1 MRFLTIVRNDRKRGC
16 RIFITMTLINSNRGM
31 KMVLSVEINDGRIN
45 IVQTSGRGGARK
57 LKCVYED
64 ISRGVEDGNILDVDY
79 VSGKIREI
87 LQKNRISIR
96 KTVFVINSKGIV
108 VRRLRL
114 PVLEKRSETRSM
126 IGYELRQSIPYDT
139 FHYRMH
145 YEIISD
151 SDDEKYAWYIIYC
164 IPEDL
169 LEGYKELAKKAK
181 LRAAGFEIYCSCI
194 NKLRNMNKGTYAF
207 TDISEKRISLTI
219 MNNGISDLTRAV
231 EADSLS
237 ACLDEIIGC
246 IRFYQSIDRESKISR
261 MYIYNS
267 EIKDQLNLFIERMH
281 YSLPDV
287 EIVRSLPVLSDELSH
302 CDGSCFMSALA
313 AFNEGRGSYKL
324 NETRNYERSDFR
336 TVAATAVILVS
347 SLLFIFG
354 GIFAFRLYGEY
365 KYMKEYIS
373 NKENILLNNEMEIL
387 KEELKTDAKNAAD
400 IEALKKRVNEESY
413 IDSEIFNAIFS
424 VIPEKTSLHSM
435 HVSVS
440 GVSVDCTSQSIDEAA
455 VFMGSLRA
463 LSAFADIFV
472 NEIEKGNA
480 DGGYDYTVQCV
491 LKDVQP

>member
-1 MRFLTIVRNDRKRGC
+1 ML
-16 RIFITMTLINSNRGM
+16 LA
-31 KMVLSVEINDGRIN
+31 VEINDDRIN
-45 IVQTSGRGGARK
+45 IVQASGRRSTRK
-57 LKCVYED
+57 FKCVHED
-64 ISRGVEDGNILDVDY
+64 ISRGVEDGNILDSDY
-79 VSGKIREI
+79 VSVKVREI

-96 KTVFVINSKGIV
+96 KTVFVINSKSIV

-114 PVLEKRSETRSM
+114 PVLEKSSETKSM

-164 IPEDL
+164 IPEGL

-194 NKLRNMNKGTYAF
+194 NKLRNMNKDTYAF
-207 TDISEKRISLTI
+207 TDIGEKRISLTI
-219 MNNGISDLTRAV
+219 MNNDISDLTRTV

-237 ACLDEIIGC
+237 VCIDEIIRC
-246 IRFYQSIDRESKISR
+246 IRFYQSIDKESKISR

-267 EIKDQLNLFIERMH
+267 ENNDQLNSFVERMR
-281 YSLPDV
+281 YSLPEV
-287 EIVRSLPVLSDELSH
+287 ETVTELPVLSDELPY
-302 CDGSCFMSALA
+302 CEGNCFMPALA
-313 AFNEGRGSYKL
+313 ACNEGRGSYKL
-324 NETRNYERSDFR
+324 NETKNYERSDFR
-336 TVAATAVILVS
+336 TVAATAVILVL

-400 IEALKKRVNEESY
+400 MEALKKKVNEESY
-413 IDSEIFNAIFS
+413 IDSEIFNTIFS
-424 VIPEKTSLHSM
+424 AIPENTSLHSM
-435 HVSVS
+435 HVSIS

-455 VFMGSLRA
+455 VFIGSLRA
-463 LSAFADIFV
+463 LSAFGDIFV
-472 NEIEKGNA
+472 NEIEKKDSA
-480 DGGYDYTVQCV
+480 DGGYDYTVQCA